1 MALDDKT
8 EQIFNVGRLSY
19 TLDDARRMNYQKT
32 NSLQNTILEIAKIK
46 SHGRE
51 LSLLSVLK
59 YVNQFHKFRNC
70 WSPCGGRKHGNEALF
85 PQTSQAVHLY
95 RTHCV

>member
-51 LSLLSVLK
+51 MSHLRVIK
-59 YVNQFHKFRNC
+59 YVNQFHKF
-70 WSPCGGRKHGNEALF
+70 
-85 PQTSQAVHLY
+85 
-95 RTHCV
+95 

>member
-8 EQIFNVGRLSY
+8 EQRFNVGRLSY

-32 NSLQNTILEIAKIK
+32 NSLQNTILEIEKIK

-51 LSLLSVLK
+51 MSL
-59 YVNQFHKFRNC
+59 
-70 WSPCGGRKHGNEALF
+70 
-85 PQTSQAVHLY
+85 
-95 RTHCV
+95 